1 MGRPRSN
8 RPTDAEIEI
17 LRVLWQRGTAT
28 VRDISDDLT
37 RTKKIA
43 YTSIATIVRI
53 MVEKN
58 MVEIVDVRR
67 PQKFRAVINEKDARK
82 SITDEWLSRM
92 FGGSITNLVR
102 HALTGRKCSS
112 KEIAELKKIID
123 EAK

>member
-17 LRVLWQRGTAT
+17 LRVLWQRGPAT
-28 VRDISDDLT
+28 VRDISDELT

-53 MVEKN
+53 MVEKK
-58 MVEIVDVRR
+58 MVEIVDIRR
-67 PQKFRAVINEKDARK
+67 PQKFRAVIDENDARK

-92 FGGSITNLVR
+92 FNGSITNLVR
-102 HALTGRKCSS
+102 HAMTGRKCSP
-112 KEIAELKKIID
+112 KEIAELKKIIE
-123 EAK
+123 EAR

>member
-8 RPTDAEIEI
+8 RPTDAELEI

-37 RTKKIA
+37 KTKKIA

-53 MVEKN
+53 MVEKD
-58 MVEIVDVRR
+58 MVEIVDERR
-67 PQKFRAVINEKDARK
+67 PQRFKPTISEKDARK
-82 SITDEWLSRM
+82 SVTDEWLSRM
-92 FGGSITNLVR
+92 FNGSIANLFR
-102 HALTGRKCSS
+102 HALTGRKCSP